1 MPNLHFHTESSKCAS
16 EYLVK
21 SRIGNAVHLQA
32 ERGNKNCMEARRY
45 SNVDV
50 LEPLFLNMG
59 SEMKLIGEPIQLAAL
74 GSIMVVGSSTEDIV
88 MRKTSQAP

>member
-1 MPNLHFHTESSKCAS
+1 M
-16 EYLVK
+16 K

-32 ERGNKNCMEARRY
+32 ERGNKNCLKGRRY
-45 SNVDV
+45 SDVDV

-59 SEMKLIGEPIQLAAL
+59 SETKLIGEPIQLAAL

-88 MRKTSQAP
+88 IRKTSQTP